1 MLHLKACYMDKQTIR
16 KVGQELWKLRQ
27 ERRMYLRT
35 VAHQTNLPE
44 RIIEGMENGKFIQY
58 TAFRR
63 LTEFY
68 GKKMRVVF
76 E

>member
-1 MLHLKACYMDKQTIR
+1 MRINACCMDKQTIR
-16 KVGQELWKLRQ
+16 EVGQELWKLRQ

-35 VAHQTNLPE
+35 VAQRTNLPE

>member
-1 MLHLKACYMDKQTIR
+1 MDKQTIR
-16 KVGQELWKLRQ
+16 EVGQELWKLRQ

>member
-1 MLHLKACYMDKQTIR
+1 MRINACYMDKQTIR
-16 KVGQELWKLRQ
+16 EVGQELWKLRQ

-63 LTEFY
+63 LTKFY